1 MNSDWS
7 KKIDETYRTAREL
20 TGDAQSRFLDTA
32 CMADLE
38 MRRQVEML
46 LKEHEDRNTL
56 LNRPAIEFT
65 NGRTVLAK
73 APDANS
79 RTLNDP
85 GTGRQTVAHYRILEK
100 LDSGGMGEVYRA
112 RDERLGRYVAVKT
125 EHSRPERS
133 QGAVGSTCD
142 KFLAADYANYADGRL
157 NKALDAPICV
167 IRVICG

>member
-85 GTGRQTVAHYRILEK
+85 GTRPQTVAHYRILEK

-112 RDERLGRYVAVKT
+112 RDERLGRYVAVKF
-125 EHSRPERS
+125 RPLEP
-133 QGAVGSTCD
+133 GLFAVPPEYSNPG
-142 KFLAADYANYADGRL
+142 
-157 NKALDAPICV
+157 
-167 IRVICG
+167 

>member
-1 MNSDWS
+1 MNSDWW

-20 TGDAQSRFLDTA
+20 TGDAQSLFLDTA

-79 RTLNDP
+79 RTL
-85 GTGRQTVAHYRILEK
+85 
-100 LDSGGMGEVYRA
+100 GMGEVYRA